1 MRKRSYT
8 YDEMNARM
16 LANCWVILR
25 RTSGWSVPLE
35 VTLGFWCVKVPCYIH
50 VCASELKWNTFRKF
64 GAFARI
70 EEADP
75 LWKALGKV
83 SIFLWLFGVIRLRLF
98 RVICRCI
105 ESAFRACASP
115 LNWNSLSM
123 KADESSTSDKIN
135 LWLWLHNNWKTW
147 LTAHC
152 SQQTHVVGKTVSKEG
167 FFYGD
172 QKIWKKYFSP
182 SYMYM

>member
-1 MRKRSYT
+1 M
-8 YDEMNARM
+8 EIH
-16 LANCWVILR
+16 L
-25 RTSGWSVPLE
+25 
-35 VTLGFWCVKVPCYIH
+35 YIH
-50 VCASELKWNTFRKF
+50 VRASELKWNTFRKF
-64 GAFARI
+64 GAIARI

-115 LNWNSLSM
+115 LNWNSLM

-135 LWLWLHNNWKTW
+135 LRLWLHNNWKTW
-147 LTAHC
+147 LTARC
-152 SQQTHVVGKTVSKEG
+152 SQQNHVVGKTVSNANTGQRYLVLSCSCVRSHVFPGSAILYCLSTRVLDLPIKLLAWWQRPAE
-167 FFYGD
+167 FT
-172 QKIWKKYFSP
+172 S
-182 SYMYM
+182 